1 MSGCF
6 TETSAGCDYVLRD
19 PLSLERSAWFALYTR
34 SRHEIVV
41 KSQLDGKGIENF
53 LPVFTRVSRWK
64 DRKKLITLPLFPG
77 YLFVHI
83 LLKDRLDVLKAFG
96 SVGLVGDG
104 QKPLAIPEDQIH
116 RIQSFV
122 EYGLRCDPHPY
133 LKTGHRVRITEGP
146 FKGIEGILAR
156 KKKRDI
162 LVVSIDLIQRAV
174 SVEIESWKLERI

>member
-104 QKPLAIPEDQIH
+104 
-116 RIQSFV
+116 
-122 EYGLRCDPHPY
+122 
-133 LKTGHRVRITEGP
+133 
-146 FKGIEGILAR
+146 
-156 KKKRDI
+156 
-162 LVVSIDLIQRAV
+162 
-174 SVEIESWKLERI
+174 